1 MDNREKIVKKLL
13 NTQVVV
19 FLSAVV
25 MWIAL
30 GVFTDE
36 FATLGNFQNL
46 MKQMAITGVI
56 GVGALIVILTRG
68 IDLSVGSLIAF
79 VNVIL
84 AMLLVNTGLSIP
96 AAIVVVLAVSICL
109 GLLNGVMVYD
119 FKLPP
124 FIATL
129 GMMIVLR
136 GAAQLISHGHT
147 ISTMKLSDF
156 SWGKFIGIP
165 YLFWVLIFVVLIAEI
180 ILRRTVFG
188 RYVYS
193 LGSNEE
199 ATRLSGINTR
209 MVTYGVYMIAAFLGG
224 IAGIMLT
231 TRTNQGSP
239 TAAQMFELDAIACA
253 VLGGASFAG
262 GEGNAIGSFIGA
274 LVMITIYNGCD
285 LLPNVDSNW
294 TKVIVGAILITT
306 VAVDQFR
313 KRRTGQ

>member
-1 MDNREKIVKKLL
+1 VKQLF

-19 FLSAVV
+19 FLSAMV
-25 MWIAL
+25 MWITLSFA
-30 GVFTDE
+30 TDE
-36 FATLGNFQNL
+36 FASIGNFQNL

-84 AMLLVNTGLSIP
+84 AMLLVNTGMSIP
-96 AAIVVVLAVSICL
+96 VALATVLVISVLL
-109 GLLNGVMVYD
+109 GLVNGFMVYD
-119 FKLPP
+119 LKLPP

-136 GAAQLISHGHT
+136 GAAQLISGGST
-147 ISTMKLSDF
+147 VSTMKLSSF
-156 SWGKFIGIP
+156 SWGMFLGVP
-165 YLFWVLIFVVLIAEI
+165 YLFWVLVVVVVVAELM
-180 ILRRTVFG
+180 LRKTVFG

-209 MVTYGVYMIAAFLGG
+209 MVTYGVYMIASFLGG

-253 VLGGASFAG
+253 VLGGASFRG

-294 TKVIVGAILITT
+294 TKVIVGVILIVT

-313 KRRTGQ
+313 KHRSGE

>member
-1 MDNREKIVKKLL
+1 MTKGIKKLL

-19 FLSAVV
+19 FLSAVI

-30 GVFTDE
+30 GLLTEE
-36 FATLGNFQNL
+36 FATVGNFQNL

-84 AMLLVNTGLSIP
+84 AMLLVKANMPIP
-96 AAIVVVLAVSICL
+96 VAIFTVLIMAVFL
-109 GLLNGVMVYD
+109 GLMNGIMVYD

-129 GMMIVLR
+129 GMMILLR
-136 GAAQLISHGHT
+136 GAAQLISQGHT
-147 ISTMKLSDF
+147 ISTMKMSAF
-156 SWGKFIGIP
+156 SWGLLWKIP
-165 YLFWVLIFVVLIAEI
+165 YLFWILIVVVVVAEI
-180 ILRRTVFG
+180 LLRKTVFG
-188 RYVYS
+188 RYIYA

-199 ATRLSGINTR
+199 TTRLSGINTR
-209 MVTYGVYMIAAFLGG
+209 LVTYGVYMIAAFLGG
-224 IAGIMLT
+224 VAGVMLT

-253 VLGGASFAG
+253 VLGGASFMG

-294 TKVIVGAILITT
+294 TKVIVGIILIVT
-306 VAVDQFR
+306 VAIDQLR
-313 KRRTGQ
+313 KRRSGE